1 MGKEATRPFDGE
13 KQQEP
18 AGARRHDQ
26 KWAVRSTRFHQP
38 LPMAH
43 GYIPLPVALFS
54 RVHLCR
60 NFREHFHRTVGV
72 AALPN
77 IAFERAGPHCLLV
90 HGTGA

>member
-1 MGKEATRPFDGE
+1 
-13 KQQEP
+13 
-18 AGARRHDQ
+18 
-26 KWAVRSTRFHQP
+26 
-38 LPMAH
+38 MAH

-54 RVHLCR
+54 RVDLFR

-72 AALPN
+72 SALPN